1 MLYLHRQLQKQGLSN
16 YQIQKLVKE
25 GKLYF
30 IQKGVYSPTPKVN
43 DLELIAKKHPNAIF
57 TLTTACYCYGL
68 IKKKYTPYMIATKQ
82 KDRPIK
88 DAMVKQ
94 IFMKD
99 ELYPIGISQVR
110 FQNVDIL
117 AYDLERLL
125 IEVVRNKTTLDFDVY
140 SEIINSFKKIK
151 SLLNKKKLEQYLPNF
166 KDPRIIK
173 RINKELWNG

>member
-1 MLYLHRQLQKQGLSN
+1 
-16 YQIQKLVKE
+16 
-25 GKLYF
+25 
-30 IQKGVYSPTPKVN
+30 
-43 DLELIAKKHPNAIF
+43 
-57 TLTTACYCYGL
+57 
-68 IKKKYTPYMIATKQ
+68 MIATKQ